1 MKSAPRIQLPAPP
14 GVYRLQAAG
23 VADPGPTYPR
33 ASDPYAPD
41 ASGPADLLVE
51 LGPVSGPAGVPVRA
65 IAILARGTPAET
77 DAHPAAVHATSIDL
91 TNAVLM
97 PGMVNAH
104 THLDLTH
111 LGPLAHDPAEG
122 FVTWVDRVRD
132 GRAQTPDAIAAS
144 VRRGIELSLRAG
156 VVLVGDIAG
165 AAAGVP
171 RLEPYH
177 ALAGSPLSGVSFLEF
192 FAIGSREAAA
202 LERLDAVLE
211 QAASEGLTG
220 TRPGTTPGSAPATRL
235 GLQPHAPNT
244 VSLPAYRH
252 AVELARRYNLA
263 LATHLA
269 ETPEEREFIARGTG
283 PQRDMLERF
292 GIWTDDIFDH
302 VGKGQTP
309 IEHLAPILAE
319 SSFIAAHCNDV
330 GDTARAFETLAAT
343 RTSIAYC
350 PRASTYFNAAAHF
363 GPHRYCDML
372 SNGINVCLGT
382 DSILNLP
389 QGADAPNGP
398 GMSILDEA
406 RLLYDRDGTDPAALL
421 RMMTVNGCLAL
432 RWDEAACSLAPGA
445 TPLGLVAVDVTGT
458 PEDRSAAERILHR
471 RAHAYPLAIASTAS
485 ATP

>member
-1 MKSAPRIQLPAPP
+1 MKSAPRIQIPEPP

-23 VADPGPTYPR
+23 VADPGSADPR
-33 ASDPYAPD
+33 TAKPSASHPA
-41 ASGPADLLVE
+41 GRADLLVK
-51 LGPVSGPAGVPVRA
+51 LGPAGGFPDIPVRA
-65 IAILARGTPAET
+65 ATILARGTPSEI
-77 DAHPAAVHATSIDL
+77 DPHPAAARATPVDL
-91 TNAVLM
+91 THAVVM

-111 LGPLAHDPAEG
+111 LGPLDHDPDTG
-122 FVTWVDRVRD
+122 FVAWVDRVRE

-171 RLEPYH
+171 RLKPFH
-177 ALAGSPLSGVSFLEF
+177 ALAASPLSGVSFLEF

-202 LERLDAVLE
+202 LDRLEALLQ
-211 QAASEGLTG
+211 QAARDGLTAP
-220 TRPGTTPGSAPATRL
+220 RTPPHAAPATSL

-244 VSLPAYRH
+244 VSISAYER
-252 AVELARRYNLA
+252 AVELARRFDLA

-269 ETPEEREFIARGTG
+269 ETPEEHEFIARATG
-283 PQRDMLERF
+283 PQREMLERF
-292 GIWTDDIFDH
+292 GIWTDDILDH
-302 VGKGQTP
+302 IGKGLSP
-309 IEHLAPILAE
+309 IGHLAHILAE
-319 SSFIAAHCNDV
+319 APFIAAHCNDV
-330 GDTARAFETLAAT
+330 GQDARALQILSAT
-343 RTSIAYC
+343 RTSVAYC
-350 PRASTYFNAAAHF
+350 PRASTYFNAPAHF
-363 GPHRYCDML
+363 GPHRYRDML
-372 SNGINVCLGT
+372 RGGINVCLGT

-389 QGADAPNGP
+389 QGTDAPGGP

-406 RLLYDRDGTDPAALL
+406 RLLYERDGADPQSLL

-445 TPLGLVAVDVTGT
+445 TPLGFVAVDVAGT
-458 PEDRSAAERILHR
+458 PADMPAAERIL
-471 RAHAYPLAIASTAS
+471 RARANAYPLAVAPSAS

>member
-1 MKSAPRIQLPAPP
+1 MKSAPRTQLPAPP

-23 VADPGPTYPR
+23 VADPGPADPR
-33 ASDPYAPD
+33 AADPS
-41 ASGPADLLVE
+41 ASPPAGRVDLLVE
-51 LGPVSGPAGVPVRA
+51 LGPEAGPSGVPVRA
-65 IAILARGTPAET
+65 ATILARGTPAEI
-77 DAHPAAVHATSIDL
+77 DAHPAAAASVTIDL
-91 TNAVLM
+91 TTAVVM

-111 LGPLAHDPAEG
+111 LGPLAHDPGEG
-122 FVTWVDRVRD
+122 FVTWVDRVRE
-132 GRAQTPDAIAAS
+132 GRAQTPEAITAS

-165 AAAGVP
+165 AAAGIP
-171 RLEPYH
+171 RLEPRH
-177 ALAGSPLSGVSFLEF
+177 ALAASPLSGVSFLEF

-211 QAASEGLTG
+211 QAARDGLTKSCE
-220 TRPGTTPGSAPATRL
+220 TPHAAPATRL

-252 AVELARRYNLA
+252 AVELARRYKLA

-269 ETPEEREFIARGTG
+269 ETPEEHEFIARATG
-283 PQRDMLERF
+283 PQREMLERF
-292 GIWTDDIFDH
+292 GIWTDDILEH
-302 VGKGQTP
+302 IGKGLSP
-309 IEHLAPILAE
+309 IQHLAAVLAE
-319 SSFIAAHCNDV
+319 SPFIAAHCNDV
-330 GDTARAFETLAAT
+330 GEPARAFETLAAT
-343 RTSIAYC
+343 NTSVAYC

-363 GPHRYCDML
+363 GPHRYRDML
-372 SNGINVCLGT
+372 SDGINVCLGT

-389 QGADAPNGP
+389 QGTDAPDGP

-406 RLLYDRDGTDPAALL
+406 RLLYERDNTDPRSLL

-445 TPLGLVAVDVTGT
+445 TPLGLVAVDITGT
-458 PEDRSAAERILHR
+458 PEDRPAAERILR
-471 RAHAYPLAIASTAS
+471 SRANAQLLTVAPSAA